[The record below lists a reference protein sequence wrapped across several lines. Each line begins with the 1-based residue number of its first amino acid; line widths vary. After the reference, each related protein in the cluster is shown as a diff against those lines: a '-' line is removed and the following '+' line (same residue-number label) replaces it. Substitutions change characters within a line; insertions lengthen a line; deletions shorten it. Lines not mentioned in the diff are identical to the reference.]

1 MLVQSLRPCVPAG
14 IPSRREGDRNVE
26 IENVDMCVAAQE
38 YGACPDMPGG
48 AVCIA
53 DMIET
58 HALSFAVAAA
68 EGRVLAVSFLL
79 GISADPNT
87 LDRWRGSPM
96 DDALQGGTVYHMY
109 CAKLLQAWGGVLVRY
124 HDSAEG
130 VKFMK
135 EVHEMSIKSVRLLI
149 SKLIGQ
155 GLDRKKP
162 HRLGEQ
168 AALVVM
174 GACARHMEIVVRLK
188 KRVAA
193 ITAEMSV
200 LTQSIDR
207 CTMEVQSHVESM
219 LKVLEIQSRISSV
232 PENNTFE
239 LKDSRKRPHTARR
252 SQDRTTIV
260 HDTFTALD
268 LDLCNR
274 DSLQVP
280 KRHILSQ
287 EATFELDHKGTMPMQ
302 PNIPIRR
309 SQSVRT
315 TAASLEQQERVN
327 TKTFS
332 HSMVRGSMPL
342 DKTSGTAKKGF
353 VSTHGRRESALLQ
366 QRSVSV
372 WYYDHATWSN
382 VD

>member
-1 MLVQSLRPCVPAG
+1 
-14 IPSRREGDRNVE
+14 
-26 IENVDMCVAAQE
+26 MCVAASRE
-38 YGACPDMPGG
+38 YGACPAVPGG
-48 AVCIA
+48 SVRIA
-53 DMIET
+53 DTIET

-87 LDRWRGSPM
+87 LDRWQGSPM

-109 CAKLLQAWGGVLVRY
+109 CAKLLQAWGGELVRY

-162 HRLGEQ
+162 HRLGQQ

-174 GACARHMEIVVRLK
+174 GACARHMEIVIRLK

-219 LKVLEIQSRISSV
+219 LKVLEIQARISSV
-232 PENNTFE
+232 PENNNFE
-239 LKDSRKRPHTARR
+239 FKDSRKRPHTARR
-252 SQDRTTIV
+252 SQDRKTIV

-274 DSLQVP
+274 DSLLEP
-280 KRHILSQ
+280 KRRILSQ
-287 EATFELDHKGTMPMQ
+287 EATFELDHKGTMPNH

-315 TAASLEQQERVN
+315 TAASPERQERFK
-327 TKTFS
+327 TKLFS
-332 HSMVRGSMPL
+332 QSVVIRGSMPL
-342 DKTSGTAKKGF
+342 DKTSGTAKKDF
-353 VSTHGRRESALLQ
+353 VSTHGRRKSALLR
-366 QRSVSV
+366 QRSDFVC
-372 WYYDHATWSN
+372 YCDHATWFT